1 MGLLEKRNPYAT
13 LTSVL
18 LAALRGV
25 IMGIVFFLL
34 NFKHKFQLEWPI
46 TLPPWL
52 LLCAIVSALFEW
64 QVPPDDEDDDP
75 HDESFEPTEHE

>member
-34 NFKHKFQLEWPI
+34 YFKPKFQLEWPI

-52 LLCAIVSALFEW
+52 LLCAIVFTLWEW
-64 QVPPDDEDDDP
+64 QVPPDDELDNP
-75 HDESFEPTEHE
+75 EDETIE